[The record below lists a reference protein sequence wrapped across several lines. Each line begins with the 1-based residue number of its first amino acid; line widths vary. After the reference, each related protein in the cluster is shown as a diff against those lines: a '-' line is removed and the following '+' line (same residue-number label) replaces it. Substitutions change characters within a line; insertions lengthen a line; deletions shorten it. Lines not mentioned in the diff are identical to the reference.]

1 MKSSFSLLLLLLS
14 AVFASAQNPS
24 KQQPTEK
31 SDDVIVVTTNLV
43 QVDAVVT
50 DKSGRQVTDLTAD
63 DFELLENG
71 RARQIKAFSYIPLT
85 SQRLK
90 EETTPTPKDAKGLP
104 PLTLGAERP
113 ERVRRVIAVLIDD
126 FGLSAESVAR
136 LRSALEKFVVEQ
148 TSPDDLIGVI
158 RASGG
163 PGLMQQFTSNRSQ
176 ILATIK
182 RIRWYPIGR
191 GRMSA
196 FDSFSSVDNDEVG
209 NEFKGYS
216 ASHVPNLSSK
226 EFFPG
231 SLSALRFVIEGLARF
246 PGRKSVVF
254 ISDNLPVTSKESQ
267 VGGLTR
273 VLDKLIERA
282 NQLSIV
288 VSTMDARGLP
298 KAGLTAD
305 DSQYNLAANQ
315 IHNRTR
321 DRRQRFTVEQDAL
334 SYLAQQTGGIFV
346 HDNNDLNH
354 GLRRIIDSEQGYYLL
369 GYRPDDSETETS
381 PTRSYK
387 LTLKLKRPELSVR
400 TRSGFHRIEPVKVAD
415 GAPKAKKE
423 FLREALTSPFVREDV
438 RLKMTA
444 LFTGGSQIRILLH
457 VDARDIGLAQSSEKS
472 YEGSFDVTAVAFDDN
487 GKVAKEVGRTQVIR
501 VSFDNYEQFRREGF
515 VYLITMPIDKP
526 GPYQVRLALRDA
538 NSGRLGSDS
547 QFVEVPNAKT
557 TRITAAGF
565 IVQGVA
571 PPKPDSPRLPDKRQ
585 ANAMVESSGDDAGD
599 KGREAAVRR
608 FAPGDLLT
616 YSYLLYGAKRNG
628 ATGSNLQSQIRLFR
642 GDKELF
648 TGSMQPVGL
657 VDQSN
662 SEGVVAVGNLRL
674 GKELPPGEY
683 FMQLIVTDKS
693 APPDKQSS
701 DEWIDFEIVKPAS
714 PH

>member
-1 MKSSFSLLLLLLS
+1 MKYCFPLLLLIVS
-14 AVFASAQNPS
+14 AVLATAQNPP
-24 KQQPTEK
+24 KQQSPEK
-31 SDDVIVVTTNLV
+31 REDVVVVTTNLV

-50 DKSGRQVTDLTAD
+50 DKSGRQVTDLRAE

-71 RARQIKAFSYIPLT
+71 RQRQIQAFSYIPLT
-85 SQRLK
+85 SQTPLAD
-90 EETTPTPKDAKGLP
+90 PTPIPKAFKGSP

-113 ERVRRVIAVLIDD
+113 ERVRRVIAILVDD

-136 LRSALEKFVVEQ
+136 LRAALEKFVEEQ

-163 PGLMQQFTSNRSQ
+163 PGLMQQFTSNKSQ

-196 FDSFSSVDNDEVG
+196 VDSFSSVDNDELG
-209 NEFKGYS
+209 LEFKGYS
-216 ASHVPNLSSK
+216 SSHVPNLSSK

-231 SLSALRFVIEGLARF
+231 SLSALGFVIEGLARF

-254 ISDNLPVTSKESQ
+254 ISDNLPATSKEAQ

-273 VLDKLIERA
+273 ALDRLIERA

-315 IHNRTR
+315 INTRSR
-321 DRRQRFTVEQDAL
+321 DRRIKFTVEQDAL
-334 SYLAQQTGGIFV
+334 SYLAQKTGGIFV

-354 GLRRIIDSEQGYYLL
+354 GLRRIVDSEQGYYLIA
-369 GYRPDDSETETS
+369 YRPDDSETETS
-381 PTRSYK
+381 QARTYK
-387 LTLKLKRPELSVR
+387 VTLRLKRPELSLR
-400 TRSGFHRIEPVKVAD
+400 TRSGFHRVEPLKPVD
-415 GAPKAKKE
+415 GAPKAKNE
-423 FLREALTSPFVREDV
+423 LLREALTSPFVREGV

-444 LFTGGSQIRILLH
+444 LFTGGSQIKILLH
-457 VDARDIGLAQSSEKS
+457 VDARDIGLAQSSENN

-487 GKVAKEVGRTQVIR
+487 GKVAKEVGRTQVMR
-501 VSFDNYEQFRREGF
+501 VPFDGYEQFRRDGF
-515 VYLITMPIDKP
+515 VYLITMPIDRP

-557 TRITAAGF
+557 TRLTASGF

-571 PPKPDSPRLPDKRQ
+571 PSKPRSPGIPAKLSS
-585 ANAMVESSGDDAGD
+585 NAMVGSAGD
-599 KGREAAVRR
+599 EGEYKGREAAVRR
-608 FAPGDLLT
+608 FATGDLLT
-616 YSYLLYGAKRNG
+616 YSYLIYGAKRNG
-628 ATGSNLQSQIRLFR
+628 TTGSNLLSQIRLFR

-648 TGSMQPVGL
+648 TGNVQQVA
-657 VDQSN
+657 VANQSN
-662 SEGVVAVGNLRL
+662 HEGIVAMGSLRL
-674 GKELPPGEY
+674 GKDLPAGEY
-683 FMQLIVTDKS
+683 FMQVIVTDKS
-693 APPDKQSS
+693 APPDKQTS
-701 DEWIDFEIVKPAS
+701 DEWIDFEIVKTDS